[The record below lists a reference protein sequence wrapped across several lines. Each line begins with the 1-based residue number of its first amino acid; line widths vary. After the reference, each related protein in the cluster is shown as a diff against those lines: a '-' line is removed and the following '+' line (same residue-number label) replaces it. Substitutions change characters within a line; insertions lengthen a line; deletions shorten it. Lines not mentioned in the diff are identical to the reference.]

1 MINILLD
8 FIKNAGNYLIQH
20 QTNIKPLLHKDSS
33 VVSVVTYAD
42 LHISDMFEQTLKTH
56 FSDLNYIIIDEE
68 KITKYGDDIFDKI
81 NQSEYQFV
89 IDPIDGTIQYAN
101 GHHLF
106 GITVGVYKNSKPVI
120 GIIYMPKMRELIY
133 FDGTHAYH
141 VYNPFCNSETKT
153 QLLPSTESA
162 SPIAFANQYNWA
174 INNETSTF
182 AFFNYFSAVSQCF
195 YTLVGTARAYC
206 MKTRLWDIAGT
217 IPIANYLGINI
228 YEYGTKKICN
238 CISSEYFNTNMCLKN
253 YCIICHP
260 NNYEEIARLV
270 TPK

>member
-33 VVSVVTYAD
+33 VVSVVT
-42 LHISDMFEQTLKTH
+42 
-56 FSDLNYIIIDEE
+56 
-68 KITKYGDDIFDKI
+68 
-81 NQSEYQFV
+81 
-89 IDPIDGTIQYAN
+89 
-101 GHHLF
+101 
-106 GITVGVYKNSKPVI
+106 
-120 GIIYMPKMRELIY
+120 
-133 FDGTHAYH
+133 HAYH
-141 VYNPFCNSETKT
+141 VYNPFCDSETKT
-153 QLLPSTESA
+153 QLLPTTESA

-238 CISSEYFNTNMCLKN
+238 CISPEYFNTNMRLKN